1 MGGDLNSMR
10 SAFRPSAEKQAKA
23 SVTLEKIMEV
33 EGIDVSEEELA
44 AEYESLAKQ
53 YEMEVEKIKSMV
65 PEDEIKGSIKSRK
78 AVKIIVDSAVAVAP
92 KKEEASSEE

>member
-1 MGGDLNSMR
+1 
-10 SAFRPSAEKQAKA
+10 
-23 SVTLEKIMEV
+23 
-33 EGIDVSEEELA
+33 
-44 AEYESLAKQ
+44 
-53 YEMEVEKIKSMV
+53 MV